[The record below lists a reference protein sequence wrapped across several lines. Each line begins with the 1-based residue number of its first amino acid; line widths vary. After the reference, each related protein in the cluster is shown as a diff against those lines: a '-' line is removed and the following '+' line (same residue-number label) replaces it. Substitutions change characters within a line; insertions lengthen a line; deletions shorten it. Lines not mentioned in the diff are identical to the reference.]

1 MTSTSTAH
9 PGTES
14 PRSAHNSTTNQ
25 DGAGTILTVSTA
37 WRTTYPQA
45 HVGTLAMRDVANPRH
60 HPALQARKQA
70 LEEALRAR
78 FAGQGKADLAAL
90 PAMRAY
96 SAYYKPFRKTY
107 HVLLQL
113 RSVVLQGKSL
123 PNVAA
128 LVEAM
133 FMAEL
138 DNGLL
143 TAGHD
148 LDQAQAPLT
157 LDVARGDERYVLLN
171 GREQVLKPD
180 DMIISDA
187 QGVICSVIYGSDRR
201 TAIGQETRRVLFVV
215 YAPAGIDAAA
225 VHRHL
230 EEIRDNV
237 WLIAPE
243 AAVEELHVY
252 GGETAA
258 P

>member
-1 MTSTSTAH
+1 MNPTSTAH

-14 PRSAHNSTTNQ
+14 PRSAHNPTTNQ
-25 DGAGTILTVSTA
+25 GSAGTILIVSTA

-45 HVGTLAMRDVANPRH
+45 HVGTLAMRDVTNPRR
-60 HPALQARKQA
+60 HPDLQARKRA

-90 PAMRAY
+90 PTMRAY
-96 SAYYKPFRKTY
+96 HVYYKRYKKTY

-148 LDQAQAPLT
+148 LDKASAPLT

-171 GREQVLKPD
+171 GREQVLKPG
-180 DMIISDA
+180 DMIMSDA

-201 TAIGQETRRVLFVV
+201 TAIGPGTQRVMFVV
-215 YAPAGIDAAA
+215 YAPAGIEAEA

>member
-1 MTSTSTAH
+1 MTSESTAY
-9 PGTES
+9 PGTKS
-14 PRSAHNSTTNQ
+14 PHSAHNTTTNQ
-25 DGAGTILTVSTA
+25 GGAGTILTVSTA

-78 FAGQGKADLAAL
+78 FAGQGKAGLAAL

-96 SAYYKPFRKTY
+96 RAYYKRFKKTY

-113 RSVVLQGKSL
+113 RSVVLKGKPL
-123 PNVAA
+123 PSVAA

-148 LDQAQAPLT
+148 LDKAHAPLS
-157 LDVARGDERYVLLN
+157 LDVAGGDERYVLLN
-171 GREQVLKPD
+171 GREQELKPG
-180 DMIISDA
+180 DMIMSDT
-187 QGVICSVIYGSDRR
+187 QGVICSVIYGADRR
-201 TAIGQETRRVLFVV
+201 TAIGPGTQRVMFVV
-215 YAPAGIDAAA
+215 YAPAGIEAEA
-225 VHRHL
+225 VRRHL
-230 EEIRDNV
+230 EDIRDNV
-237 WLIAPE
+237 LLIAPG

-252 GGETAA
+252 GGES
-258 P
+258 